1 MKKET
6 ALDVYRDLNTTLQFF
21 IRGSYM
27 NDLNIENIDT
37 LDQIKICSADLGSL
51 ALLKSSLE
59 ITLGPLADDII
70 LEEDDDDDDEIS
82 LRIISLI
89 IHETEQA
96 VLSPETAPLY
106 LSRAMSQDDDRVQIF
121 MDSLK
126 TFHERLTKVIDSQ

>member
-1 MKKET
+1 MEKET
-6 ALDVYRDLNTTLQFF
+6 ALDVCRDLNTTLQFF

-59 ITLGPLADDII
+59 ITLNPLADDIFE
-70 LEEDDDDDDEIS
+70 EEDDNDEDIT
-82 LRIISLI
+82 LRVISLI
-89 IHETEQA
+89 IHEAEQA
-96 VLSPETAPLY
+96 IFSPETAPLY

-126 TFHERLTKVIDSQ
+126 TFHERLTEVIDSQ